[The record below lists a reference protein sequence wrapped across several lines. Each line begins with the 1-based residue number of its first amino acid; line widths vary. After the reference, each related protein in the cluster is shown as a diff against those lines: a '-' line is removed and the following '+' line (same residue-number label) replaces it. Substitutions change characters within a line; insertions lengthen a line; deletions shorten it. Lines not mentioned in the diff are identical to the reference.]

1 MPYVVTLLDGYPYD
15 ATTHKSIVSWK
26 SSLIVSILSAG
37 TFFGAIIAGD
47 LADML
52 GRRTT
57 VILGCAVFMVGAIL
71 QTAAHGLALLVVGRL
86 VAGFGVG
93 FESATIIMY
102 MSEIA
107 PKKVRGAIV
116 SGYQFCITIGLLL
129 ASCVVYATQ
138 NRTDTGSYRIPIAI
152 QMVWALILGGGIFF
166 LPETPRYWV
175 KRGNIEKARNCL
187 ARVRN
192 QPAGSEF
199 VETELAEIIA
209 NQEYE
214 RQVIPN
220 RGYFGSWANCFTGS
234 VFKANSNLR
243 RTILG
248 TSLQMMQQWT

>member
-1 MPYVVTLLDGYPYD
+1 MHYVINLLDGYPYN
-15 ATTHKSIVSWK
+15 AKTHTAVAPSKQ
-26 SSLIVSILSAG
+26 SLIVSILSAG
-37 TFFGAIIAGD
+37 TFFGAIMAGD
-47 LADML
+47 IADAI

-57 VILGCAVFMVGAIL
+57 VMLGCGVFCIGAAM
-71 QTAAHGLALLVVGRL
+71 QTGSHGLGLLAAGRL

-93 FESATIIMY
+93 FESATIIMF

-116 SGYQFCITIGLLL
+116 SGYQFCITIGLLT
-129 ASCVVYATQ
+129 AACVVYGTQ
-138 NRTDTGSYRIPIAI
+138 DLNTSASYRIPIGIQLLWAI
-152 QMVWALILGGGIFF
+152 ILGGGMFF
-166 LPETPRYWV
+166 LPESPRYFV
-175 KRGNIEKARNCL
+175 KRGNIEKARASL
-187 ARVRN
+187 ASVRG

-214 RQVIPN
+214 RQVIPAGGWL
-220 RGYFGSWANCFTGS
+220 RSWMNCFTGS
-234 VFKANSNLR
+234 LFKANSNLR